1 MDAGP
6 VFHIELFTS
15 TELLSQPWLPD
26 LTRMI
31 NASYL
36 VSHTDKIKYV
46 KDKLRLRTDSEL
58 SKELGADGF
67 TAVAFFSDDTDEK
80 VQVIGTASMKPWK
93 DDGLWNP
100 LDHDNASH
108 EPTTERINSD
118 MEQILPHY
126 ACPGDY
132 ELAVVAL
139 PPDSRFRG
147 KGIAGRLVN
156 ACEEEILR
164 RRKQEADSDRPVRI
178 MVRVSKENAGDY
190 WLKQGFKPVGS
201 RKCPKGFWAS
211 LEEFTMWAMIREL
224 HPQ

>member
-1 MDAGP
+1 MDTGP
-6 VFHIELFTS
+6 IIHTELFTS

-31 NASYL
+31 NASYM
-36 VSHTDKIKYV
+36 VSHTNKIKYLENKV
-46 KDKLRLRTDSEL
+46 RLRTDSEL
-58 SKELGADGF
+58 SEELGADGF
-67 TAVAFFSDDTDEK
+67 TAVAFFSGETEEK

-100 LDHDNASH
+100 LDHDDTKH
-108 EPTTERINSD
+108 DPMTEKVNSE
-118 MEQILPHY
+118 MEQILQHY

-139 PPDSRFRG
+139 PPDPRFRG
-147 KGIAGRLVN
+147 KGIAGRLVK

-164 RRKQEADSDRPVRI
+164 RRRVEANGERPVRI
-178 MVRVSKENAGDY
+178 MIRVSKENAGDY
-190 WLKQGFKPVGS
+190 WLKQGFKTVGS
-201 RKCPKGFWAS
+201 RKCPKGFWDS